1 MKRKNLKRLKQLLLL
16 LLIISIFTCSQLNA
30 KSRKHFNPISK
41 LNLKTKI
48 ISPGEDLAISGK
60 GFIANLTEIYRVKL
74 ENINNDSQYQ
84 LNIIS
89 SNFDELKIETP
100 EDLPYGTYTINIKL
114 QSNYLKSKNISL
126 KEKLKV
132 APVALDTGIESKQI
146 LSDLNNWKLLIQKL
160 ILDYNK
166 ELSYE
171 DIHFSLNKSNIENN
185 FNSLVDGENS
195 LEVFYYDQGFKS
207 KISQAIKFCY
217 IDIAK
222 YNDSIDIVSEN
233 PLKTFLIERE
243 NLNSIDISKHTF
255 QEESNGKNYFFI
267 QGFDKRK
274 LFATKADTALFA
286 IEKLKV
292 IGDEFAVIKNMSPNF
307 ISLSNCSLADT
318 SKLRYS
324 FPEILELAAKSSIK
338 IKTNLGLNNTG
349 SDQLQMICEYQ
360 TEEDT
365 TIFKVEDS
373 FSYSGVDKEGF
384 AVKEG

>member
-160 ILDYNK
+160 NK
-166 ELSYE
+166 
-171 DIHFSLNKSNIENN
+171 
-185 FNSLVDGENS
+185 
-195 LEVFYYDQGFKS
+195 
-207 KISQAIKFCY
+207 
-217 IDIAK
+217 
-222 YNDSIDIVSEN
+222 
-233 PLKTFLIERE
+233 
-243 NLNSIDISKHTF
+243 NLMN
-255 QEESNGKNYFFI
+255 
-267 QGFDKRK
+267 
-274 LFATKADTALFA
+274 
-286 IEKLKV
+286 
-292 IGDEFAVIKNMSPNF
+292 
-307 ISLSNCSLADT
+307 
-318 SKLRYS
+318 
-324 FPEILELAAKSSIK
+324 
-338 IKTNLGLNNTG
+338 
-349 SDQLQMICEYQ
+349 
-360 TEEDT
+360 
-365 TIFKVEDS
+365 
-373 FSYSGVDKEGF
+373 
-384 AVKEG
+384 